1 MINFKI
7 DFNEI
12 PLKDLISLE
21 GDEDLSEIVPKMV
34 CVLLDFDFLKKKP
47 LTKNDDNLS
56 IRLEKILLIIM
67 LRLSRVT

>member
-12 PLKDLISLE
+12 PLKDYISLE

-34 CVLLDFDFLKKKP
+34 CVLLDFDFLKKK
-47 LTKNDDNLS
+47 TINK
-56 IRLEKILLIIM
+56 KTMIIKVYAW
-67 LRLSRVT
+67 RRYF

>member
-34 CVLLDFDFLKKKP
+34 CVLLDFDFLKKK
-47 LTKNDDNLS
+47 TINK
-56 IRLEKILLIIM
+56 KTMIIKVYAW
-67 LRLSRVT
+67 RRYF